1 MVFKIACNFYCLNQS
16 STFIIIK
23 THLGDFSNASMI
35 NLPVQTVSLLRS
47 EIRKAEIEYTQDKC
61 DVKKLKENI
70 KSLKLQYH
78 RADQMRQPKDREY
91 FKTQLQLMNDLLR
104 MLKELTSQKKTAI
117 LDIRRKM
124 LRYTK
129 KRQHSDWKKKNMI
142 LSTVTNKKGPF
153 QDRSYI

>member
-1 MVFKIACNFYCLNQS
+1 
-16 STFIIIK
+16 
-23 THLGDFSNASMI
+23 
-35 NLPVQTVSLLRS
+35 
-47 EIRKAEIEYTQDKC
+47 
-61 DVKKLKENI
+61 
-70 KSLKLQYH
+70 
-78 RADQMRQPKDREY
+78 
-91 FKTQLQLMNDLLR
+91 
-104 MLKELTSQKKTAI
+104 